1 MGEACA
7 SSDRERER
15 ERLASLEDA
24 DRQLP
29 LSENPPSY
37 SVATIKPC
45 ILGNSYLM
53 WKQFAGQS
61 VGAGMHQ

>member
-1 MGEACA
+1 
-7 SSDRERER
+7 
-15 ERLASLEDA
+15 ASLEDA

-29 LSENPPSY
+29 LSENAPSY

-53 WKQFAGQS
+53 WK
-61 VGAGMHQ
+61 